1 MTYNPNLG
9 TFLERDPIEAG
20 ENLYQYVHSN
30 PVIRLD
36 PFGLEGANPPTS
48 GQALPTTAPMVFRI
62 GVLGPP
68 SFEIE
73 DIPTMTLS
81 EVDDL
86 WRSYFA
92 ARNVPSTNDDPSQP
106 LYQLRPDPKLILDAI
121 EHRQADLRNWE
132 QELQGSR
139 ATMEQAKDAA
149 VKALNE
155 LNWEE
160 APVVMKTTG
169 LSTLLQKLDKMMYT
183 YPGRLGDIPGAEG
196 TLASAFRPK
205 ERRFR
210 WKNTISWE
218 DAFHEGIHAWDNAN
232 RWYTDRGKAGDGWDD
247 SAERLA
253 YASKE
258 LVETVKGLA
267 QWEARLRATLHNC
280 SSPSFTD
287 EITRLRQIWN
297 EKWEFV
303 GKTCPEW
310 TWTGNASDA
319 AKPFD
324 LDRDLGDVNAKLK
337 FRLSCSILRA
347 ALEKEYGLEPGF
359 LTCPPS
365 LPLMLR

>member
-20 ENLYQYVHSN
+20 QNLYQYVHSN
-30 PVIRLD
+30 PVIRVD
-36 PFGLEGANPPTS
+36 PFGLEGANPPTA
-48 GQALPTTAPMVFRI
+48 GRALPTTLFMS
-62 GVLGPP
+62 GVLNAP

-86 WRSYFA
+86 WRTYFA

-132 QELQGSR
+132 QELQRNR
-139 ATMEQAKDAA
+139 ATLEQARDAA

-183 YPGRLGDIPGAEG
+183 YPGRLGDIPPGE
-196 TLASAFRPK
+196 TLASAFRPA

-232 RWYTDRGKAGDGWDD
+232 RWYTDKGKAGDGWDD

-267 QWEARLRATLHNC
+267 QWEARLRAALENC
-280 SSPSFTD
+280 SSPSFTY
-287 EITRLRQIWN
+287 ELTRVRQLWN
-297 EKWEFV
+297 KKWEDA
-303 GKTCPEW
+303 GKECPKW
-310 TWTGNASDA
+310 TWQGNAPGA
-319 AKPFD
+319 VWIPFD

-337 FRLSCSILRA
+337 FRLSCSVLRA
-347 ALEKEYGLEPGF
+347 ALEKEYGLPAGF